1 MDKTIRLWHI
11 SRIEC
16 LCTFRHS
23 DFVPS
28 IRFHPKDDRFF
39 LAGSLDSKLRLWSIP
54 DKSVAYWSQMPEMIT
69 AVSFTPDGKTAIAG
83 CLNGICV
90 FYDTDGLKYQT
101 QIQVRSSHGKNAKG
115 SKITGIQTA
124 FFPPGDAS
132 GEVKIL
138 ISSNDS
144 RIRLY
149 NLRDKSLELK
159 LKGHENNYS
168 QIRATFADDGRYI
181 ICGSEDMKVFVWPT
195 ITNEA
200 EKQDKRPFE
209 TFEAHNT
216 MTTSAVL
223 APTRTRQ
230 LLSASEDPI
239 YDVCNPPPVTLVGKA
254 ESVASSKPPAENNG
268 NGNGNVSVSAQASTP
283 AATETSFKKAE
294 ETPAYVSR
302 TAHPGGHILVTA
314 DYTGAIKAF
323 RQDCAF
329 KKRGAFTDP
338 AVLSA
343 ANGGHG
349 IGSELNSGTTLLSK
363 RIGAGLRSRPVSISV
378 SNSPVSGG
386 GGGIVGALHKG
397 ANMNFHHHTSEN
409 MAHAHL
415 PMSDRIQSWRH
426 SIQGFAAS
434 SIDRVQSHG
443 SLKSYGNPGN
453 VSSQRNSMS
462 QVSMSSL
469 RNDHSHSYSNNGS
482 NQNHNQNGST
492 RNTNHTTSINN
503 VNDKNSNNAIRMP
516 PNSSSSAQPLNNN
529 NNNTSSQ
536 VFPNISPSRKDP
548 NANAD
553 KESSSSYRMED
564 SGEVYNSTSS
574 LQSQSQLPSQS
585 QSPSPSQPQFE
596 SENPLWIQGEQSY
609 LFWDKQAY
617 KTQVEAARRGNG
629 ANDGAAST
637 ESLDGSRNRS
647 FGNSTND
654 VRNGGAGIINA
665 NDDSAAAT
673 SADLL
678 SSSAATARP
687 GMGTG
692 MGMLS
697 VNDGDVTAAGRF
709 RNGIRRPS
717 TVSVLSSDLS
727 SLSSDGGGV
736 KGLEGEEDDD
746 GNIDNDEHEHEHEHF
761 ADAHDTLMIN

>member
-1 MDKTIRLWHI
+1 MDKTIRLWHV
-11 SRIEC
+11 SRTDC

-83 CLNGICV
+83 CLNGLCV

-101 QIQVRSSHGKNAKG
+101 QIQARSSHGKNAKG

-159 LKGHENNYS
+159 FKGHENNYS

-181 ICGSEDMKVFVWPT
+181 ICGSEDRKVFIWPT
-195 ITNEA
+195 VAHEA
-200 EKQDKRPFE
+200 EKQDKRPLE

-239 YDVCNPPPVTLVGKA
+239 FDVCNPPPVTLVGKA
-254 ESVASSKPPAENNG
+254 ESIASSKLPAEDNMMENE
-268 NGNGNVSVSAQASTP
+268 NRSASVQATTP
-283 AATETSFKKAE
+283 AATEASFKKAE
-294 ETPAYVSR
+294 ETPAYTSR
-302 TAHPGGHILVTA
+302 TAHLGGHILVTA

-329 KKRGAFTDP
+329 KKRRTFTDP

-343 ANGGHG
+343 VNGGHG
-349 IGSELNSGTTLLSK
+349 IGGELNGSSSLLSK
-363 RIGAGLRSRPVSISV
+363 RIGTGLRSRPLSTAA
-378 SNSPVSGG
+378 SNSPVSNAG
-386 GGGIVGALHKG
+386 GGGIAGALHKR
-397 ANMNFHHHTSEN
+397 ASMAFHHTGENTAHT
-409 MAHAHL
+409 HL

-426 SIQGFAAS
+426 SIQGSVAS
-434 SIDRVQSHG
+434 SIDRVQSHS
-443 SLKSYGNPGN
+443 SLKSYGNTSN
-453 VSSQRNSMS
+453 ISSQRNSMS
-462 QVSMSSL
+462 QISMTSL
-469 RNDHSHSYSNNGS
+469 RNGYGRQD
-482 NQNHNQNGST
+482 
-492 RNTNHTTSINN
+492 
-503 VNDKNSNNAIRMP
+503 
-516 PNSSSSAQPLNNN
+516 NNN
-529 NNNTSSQ
+529 NNNNIQNQNSNMRNTTNNTNINNNNNNHKPLNPLSAQPPKSNSSNRGLADTSSL
-536 VFPNISPSRKDP
+536 PKGP
-548 NANAD
+548 NANSN
-553 KESSSSYRMED
+553 KESSSSYKLDD
-564 SGEVYNSTSS
+564 SREFYNTNSPSHS
-574 LQSQSQLPSQS
+574 QSQSQSQLQSSSQS
-585 QSPSPSQPQFE
+585 QFD

-609 LFWDKQAY
+609 LFWDKEAY
-617 KTQVEAARRGNG
+617 KTQVEAARRGVRS
-629 ANDGAAST
+629 NDGANSD
-637 ESLDGSRNRS
+637 EFLSDSRN
-647 FGNSTND
+647 NSTVD
-654 VRNGGAGIINA
+654 VTNCHDGRGGGIVDASNETTA
-665 NDDSAAAT
+665 SA

-687 GMGTG
+687 GMG
-692 MGMLS
+692 MLS
-697 VNDGDVTAAGRF
+697 VNAGGGGDGTAAGRF

-717 TVSVLSSDLS
+717 TVSALSSDLS
-727 SLSSDGGGV
+727 SLSSDSGGGEGGGEGG
-736 KGLEGEEDDD
+736 KGLDEEVDDD
-746 GNIDNDEHEHEHEHF
+746 DDDEHEHF
-761 ADAHDTLMIN
+761 ADAQDTVLKD

>member
-11 SRIEC
+11 SRTEC

-124 FFPPGDAS
+124 FFPPGDAG

-159 LKGHENNYS
+159 FKGHENNYS

-181 ICGSEDMKVFVWPT
+181 ICGSEDRKVFVWPT
-195 ITNEA
+195 DADEA

-209 TFEAHNT
+209 TFEAHTT

-223 APTRTRQ
+223 APTKTRQ

-239 YDVCNPPPVTLVGKA
+239 FDVCNPPPVTLVSKA
-254 ESVASSKPPAENNG
+254 ESVVSSKPPAENNENENE
-268 NGNGNVSVSAQASTP
+268 NGSVSVQATTP
-283 AATETSFKKAE
+283 AVTEASFKKAE
-294 ETPAYVSR
+294 ETPAYLSR
-302 TAHPGGHILVTA
+302 TAHPSGHILVTA

-329 KKRGAFTDP
+329 KKRRTFIDHAG
-338 AVLSA
+338 LSA
-343 ANGGHG
+343 VNGGHG
-349 IGSELNSGTTLLSK
+349 IGGELNSGASLLSK
-363 RIGAGLRSRPVSISV
+363 RIGAGLRSRPVSTSA
-378 SNSPVSGG
+378 SHSPVIGGG
-386 GGGIVGALHKG
+386 GGGIAGAFHKG
-397 ANMNFHHHTSEN
+397 ANMNFHHHTGEN
-409 MAHAHL
+409 AAHPHL

-434 SIDRVQSHG
+434 SIDRAQSHS
-443 SLKSYGNPGN
+443 SLKSYENASN

-469 RNDHSHSYSNNGS
+469 RNGHNHNYNSDESNK
-482 NQNHNQNGST
+482 NQNQNSST
-492 RNTNHTTSINN
+492 RNTNKNTNINIINNKNNSINN
-503 VNDKNSNNAIRMP
+503 RKPQNST
-516 PNSSSSAQPLNNN
+516 SAQPFDNNDT
-529 NNNTSSQ
+529 TSSRAL
-536 VFPNISPSRKDP
+536 PNNSPSQKGP
-548 NANAD
+548 KANAD
-553 KESSSSYRMED
+553 KESLPFYKID
-564 SGEVYNSTSS
+564 DSTSS
-574 LQSQSQLPSQS
+574 LQSQPQSQLQ
-585 QSPSPSQPQFE
+585 SPSQPQFE

-637 ESLDGSRNRS
+637 GSLDHIRNHS
-647 FGNSTND
+647 FVNSTTD
-654 VRNGGAGIINA
+654 AMNGDAGNA
-665 NDDSAAAT
+665 DASNEPAAAASA

-692 MGMLS
+692 MLS
-697 VNDGDVTAAGRF
+697 VNHGDATAAGRF
-709 RNGIRRPS
+709 RNGIRRLS
-717 TVSVLSSDLS
+717 TVSALSSDLS
-727 SLSSDGGGV
+727 SLSSSSSSLSNSGGG
-736 KGLEGEEDDD
+736 KSLAEDNIERNDDDEED
-746 GNIDNDEHEHEHEHF
+746 EHEHF
-761 ADAHDTLMIN
+761 ADAHDTVLKV